1 MLRAATIL
9 LLLFLTSCTSYTVA
23 SLSSN
28 VVTYTA
34 TGKINSD
41 HAISYV
47 TGKDCKVMRVVEGKP
62 ICSHNNSSIVLAD
75 NSVEKEK
82 TYKKIINDAIETT
95 YDLTKNVVK
104 DHVRLGKI
112 VTNKFIESTETLNKQ
127 ALLKYESIKINQVPE
142 IEEENS
148 FNQENIEEKNSFNQ
162 ENKDELKKG
171 PWFERM
177 NEIKNKRNQ
186 DKKYKERILDK
197 KYKERILKNFKKIK
211 LYETSTNISVN

>member
-75 NSVEKEK
+75 NSVEEEK

-112 VTNKFIESTETLNKQ
+112 VTNKFIESTEILNKQ

-148 FNQENIEEKNSFNQ
+148 FNQENIEEENNFNQ
-162 ENKDELKKG
+162 ENKEELKKG

-186 DKKYKERILDK
+186 DKKYKERIL
-197 KYKERILKNFKKIK
+197 KNFKKIK
-211 LYETSTNISVN
+211 LYETNTNISVN

>member
-1 MLRAATIL
+1 MLRATTIL

-62 ICSHNNSSIVLAD
+62 ICSQNNSPIVLAD
-75 NSVEKEK
+75 NSMEKEK

-112 VTNKFIESTETLNKQ
+112 VTNKFIESAETLNKQ

-148 FNQENIEEKNSFNQ
+148 FNQENIEE
-162 ENKDELKKG
+162 LKKG

-186 DKKYKERILDK
+186 DKKYKEQISK
-197 KYKERILKNFKKIK
+197 ILKK
-211 LYETSTNISVN
+211 LSYTKPIQIFQ